1 MPPVQGTGPGT
12 KKPDTDDEPYDYDA
26 ADAYLDVANEEA
38 EKTAYGDDYGVG
50 DTSADSGYTTPT
62 GGGRPSA
69 GKNLGVAGGGDLSG
83 PGNGTEGL
91 QDQINLWKQQ
101 GLTPYQIQKKL
112 EGMGYSQQDAFYFA
126 NGGLMAYG
134 EDGIPNQYQQS
145 NQPYG
150 GGGAKFLASWEM
162 DGPNAGNKLMEQMM
176 KNQELNEA
184 KAAQRNAKKM
194 AQESKVKI
202 HMILLQIMMGDIVG
216 ALRSYAV
223 LMDRDMRAFTRLIVK
238 KLDAVRHARSQVIRN
253 FARTKPPRAYA
264 GQNPSQAARAQDR
277 SSRYTQFVQMS
288 TQLMNELQNTER
300 ELVDALQ
307 SMHRNMQTFWE
318 SYAGFRDQE
327 FRTNERV
334 MTMR

>member
-1 MPPVQGTGPGT
+1 MSPVEGSSGSGT
-12 KKPDTDDEPYDYDA
+12 KKLGTNDEYDYANDAQDYA
-26 ADAYLDVANEEA
+26 ADMDSEVPGYE
-38 EKTAYGDDYGVG
+38 TDYEVG
-50 DTSADSGYTTPT
+50 DTSADQPYGYPPA
-62 GGGRPSA
+62 GGGA
-69 GKNLGVAGGGDLSG
+69 GKGKNLGVAGGGDFAG
-83 PGNGTEGL
+83 PGGDMGGL

-101 GLTPYQIQKKL
+101 GLTPYQIQQKL
-112 EGMGYSQQDAFYFA
+112 QTMGYSPQDAYYYA
-126 NGGLMAYG
+126 NGGMTAYG
-134 EDGIPNQYQQS
+134 EDGLPNQYQQYS
-145 NQPYG
+145 QPYG
-150 GGGAKFLASWEM
+150 GGGGKFLTSWETGPGSGSKSLM
-162 DGPNAGNKLMEQMM
+162 DQMM
-176 KNQELNEA
+176 KNQELNDA
-184 KAAQRNAKKM
+184 KAMQRNAKKM

-238 KLDAVRHARSQVIRN
+238 KLDAVRKARSTVIRN